1 MKLPHTTFW
10 NAKQYKRFST
20 LIYNYLNEDERTNNF
35 YENFPNYSNL
45 ELGATKKIQEYK
57 HRKVVAGVLERQLSN
72 LNLSEKQKENLEKL
86 KLHNSVTITTG
97 HQLNLLTGPL
107 FFFHKILQVL
117 KCCEEISKKY
127 PNLHFIPI
135 FWMATE
141 DHDFEEINHFFYKN
155 NKITWNRESGNAVG
169 RMTLEGLNDVFDSFF
184 KLLPDS
190 SNAHSLKTLIKTS
203 YLNSN
208 NLAEATKSIVN
219 QLFGNKGLLMIDGD
233 DKDLKKLMIP
243 TFEEDLLQNT
253 AFHKVSE
260 TNLKLEKENYT
271 VQVNPR
277 KINLFY
283 FTQQNKRER
292 IVRENNLFKVL
303 NSDIQFTQ
311 KELQKALHETP
322 ENFSPNVI
330 LRPLFQETILPNIA
344 YIGGGGEIAYWL
356 QLKSFFE
363 SQNVAFPALIVRN
376 SILLLSDKQ
385 HKKLEKLDILYED
398 LFLPLHKLVR
408 KNIKQ
413 NSTVSID
420 FNDYETRLTQLFDE
434 LKQKAEQT
442 DVSFINMVNA
452 QRTKQTK
459 GLEKM
464 KNRFVKAEKKVQS
477 ERVHRVETLYSEI
490 FPHGNLQER
499 LTNFSELWIEYG
511 SSFIDEIYTEIKP
524 IDFHFGIKTLR

>member
-1 MKLPHTTFW
+1 
-10 NAKQYKRFST
+10 
-20 LIYNYLNEDERTNNF
+20 
-35 YENFPNYSNL
+35 
-45 ELGATKKIQEYK
+45 
-57 HRKVVAGVLERQLSN
+57 
-72 LNLSEKQKENLEKL
+72 
-86 KLHNSVTITTG
+86 
-97 HQLNLLTGPL
+97 
-107 FFFHKILQVL
+107 
-117 KCCEEISKKY
+117 
-127 PNLHFIPI
+127 
-135 FWMATE
+135 
-141 DHDFEEINHFFYKN
+141 
-155 NKITWNRESGNAVG
+155 
-169 RMTLEGLNDVFDSFF
+169 
-184 KLLPDS
+184 
-190 SNAHSLKTLIKTS
+190 
-203 YLNSN
+203 
-208 NLAEATKSIVN
+208 
-219 QLFGNKGLLMIDGD
+219 
-233 DKDLKKLMIP
+233 
-243 TFEEDLLQNT
+243 
-253 AFHKVSE
+253 
-260 TNLKLEKENYT
+260 
-271 VQVNPR
+271 
-277 KINLFY
+277 
-283 FTQQNKRER
+283 TQQNKRER

-420 FNDYETRLTQLFDE
+420 FNDYKTRLTQLFDE
-434 LKQKAEQT
+434 LEQKAEQT